1 LLSYLTSF
9 RFKYSL
15 SLEGLL
21 IYIGS
26 RAGNLLG
33 GLLFGLLDQLTA
45 AVERRRALL
54 LKASIT
60 FAARLSY
67 SRFVFGKAVLISAR

>member
-1 LLSYLTSF
+1 LSYLTSF

-26 RAGNLLG
+26 CAVNLFG
-33 GLLFGLLDQLTA
+33 GLLFGLLDHLTA
-45 AVERRRALL
+45 AVERRCALL

-60 FAARLSY
+60 FASRLSY
-67 SRFVFGKAVLISAR
+67 SRFVIGQAILIPAR